1 VGSQILIFSLLKI
14 RKKTAAALAGIA
26 IAFLCL
32 WGLSMWQD
40 ISLGEML
47 QVLLS
52 TIIMLVAIILSA
64 LTLIAIVK
72 GVSKG
77 ARTIFHRTPKSKE

>member
-1 VGSQILIFSLLKI
+1 LIFSLLNV

-32 WGLSMWQD
+32 WGLSVWQN
-40 ISLGEML
+40 ISLQEMFHI
-47 QVLLS
+47 LLS
-52 TIIMLVAIILSA
+52 TMIMLIAIILSA

-72 GVSKG
+72 AVSKG
-77 ARTIFHRTPKSKE
+77 VQTLLRRSSKSKE